1 MNKYF
6 TTLEME
12 EGRVHIITK
21 SRWLGIIP
29 MPHTSVVPHQGSDL
43 ARLGTFILWEPTD
56 STDLKTLH
64 EAVIRLVQERGISGV
79 ADIASSEKRTEQV
92 AKAMG
97 LTWRA
102 LAEEAAKSR
111 APIPDLD
118 DVLKHV
124 KRFK

>member
-1 MNKYF
+1 
-6 TTLEME
+6 
-12 EGRVHIITK
+12 
-21 SRWLGIIP
+21 
-29 MPHTSVVPHQGSDL
+29 
-43 ARLGTFILWEPTD
+43 
-56 STDLKTLH
+56 
-64 EAVIRLVQERGISGV
+64 LVQERGISGV

-124 KRFK
+124 KRFM